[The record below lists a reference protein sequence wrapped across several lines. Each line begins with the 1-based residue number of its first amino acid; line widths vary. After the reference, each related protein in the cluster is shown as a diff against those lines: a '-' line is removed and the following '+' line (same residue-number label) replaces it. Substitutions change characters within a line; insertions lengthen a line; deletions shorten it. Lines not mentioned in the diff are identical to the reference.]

1 MEEKL
6 VWENLAIVSLAILK
20 QLNIFSNLRAA
31 FNMKNP
37 AQQSICQLKLD
48 QQFTEFFS

>member
-6 VWENLAIVSLAILK
+6 IWENLSTVSSAILK
-20 QLNIFSNLRAA
+20 QHKIFSNLRAA
-31 FNMKNP
+31 FKMKNP
-37 AQQSICQLKLD
+37 AQQLKLD